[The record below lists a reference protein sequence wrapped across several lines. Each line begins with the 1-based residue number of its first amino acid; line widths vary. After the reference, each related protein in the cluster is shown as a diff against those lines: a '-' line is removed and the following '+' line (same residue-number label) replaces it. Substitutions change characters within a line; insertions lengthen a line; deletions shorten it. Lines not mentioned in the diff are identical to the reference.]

1 MFKHKWPIVL
11 ALILFCGVIQ
21 VTVFSQQV
29 NDQIRTVKPGLM
41 KPIAPLVASTV
52 GEKKN
57 YNLQNYT
64 QYQIGTIEWIKNE
77 NRYRARIGFTGPEGF
92 VYFNSYHQSFDDA
105 QHTINFVKEGK
116 ASGKLY
122 NIFGETIDVHITPTP
137 GPHGETTVVEVLGL
151 IYSYTI

>member
-1 MFKHKWPIVL
+1 MFKHKWPTVL
-11 ALILFCGVIQ
+11 AVILFFGLIQ
-21 VTVFSQQV
+21 VAVFSQQV
-29 NDQIRTVKPGLM
+29 NEQPRLM
-41 KPIAPLVASTV
+41 KPIITKVTPPSVISTV

-64 QYQIGTIEWIKNE
+64 QYQIGTIEWIKGE
-77 NRYRARIGFTGPEGF
+77 NRYRARVGFTGPEGF
-92 VYFNSYHQSFDDA
+92 VFFNSYHQSFDDA
-105 QHTINFVKEGK
+105 EHTINFVKEGK
-116 ASGKLY
+116 TSGKLY